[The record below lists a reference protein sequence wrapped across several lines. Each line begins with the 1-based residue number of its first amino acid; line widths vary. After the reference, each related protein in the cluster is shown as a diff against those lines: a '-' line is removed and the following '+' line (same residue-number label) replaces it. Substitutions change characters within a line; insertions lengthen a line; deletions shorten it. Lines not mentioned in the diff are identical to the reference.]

1 MADKIS
7 KEHRSWVMSRIKNKD
22 TKPEKLLRS
31 LLHREG
37 YRFRLHVRNLPG
49 KPDVVFPKY
58 KTVIFVHGCFWH
70 RHEGCPN
77 ATTPKTRVA
86 FWEGKFKRTME
97 RDRQNQRELMAL
109 GWRVIVVWECELKR
123 NRNELIANLKDK
135 LTERK
140 QIHVGCCHNDKK
152 SLWIISSTDDFRKL
166 TILQSFHV
174 KSS

>member
-135 LTERK
+135 LAERK
-140 QIHVGCCHNDKK
+140 
-152 SLWIISSTDDFRKL
+152 
-166 TILQSFHV
+166 
-174 KSS
+174 